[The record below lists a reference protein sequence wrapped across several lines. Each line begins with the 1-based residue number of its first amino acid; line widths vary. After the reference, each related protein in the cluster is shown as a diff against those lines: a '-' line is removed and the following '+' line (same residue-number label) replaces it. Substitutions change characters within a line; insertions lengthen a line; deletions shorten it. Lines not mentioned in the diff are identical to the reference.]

1 MRVDK
6 VKTKKGKRIL
16 DDRAP
21 KTVENDKTALFIK
34 GSKTNQTVTDA
45 MMDIY
50 VLKKP
55 LVQQL
60 KRHNPFHLFDDE
72 TPIEKFGEKYDA
84 SLFLFGSSS
93 KKRPSSLVFGRTH
106 DGQILDMVELSI
118 VKFTPAR
125 DFETPKVM
133 LGTKP
138 CIVLEGPEFESD
150 STMKRIGNLLVDFFK
165 GPTLDMVR
173 LQGLE
178 ELISFTAKENMIY
191 MRVYSTTSIQA
202 TVYILRVILLKSATN
217 VPRIELLEMGP
228 SIDFKVDRTK
238 LASDSLFKAA
248 CKKPKALMVRSL
260 LLHQNW
266 RDFLRRLEFS
276 PPYMCLSE
284 TFLLKMCILQAKRR
298 KNMSE
303 DVFGNQLARV
313 HVGKQNT
320 DAIQTRYL

>member
-34 GSKTNQTVTDA
+34 GSKTNQTVVDA

-191 MRVYSTTSIQA
+191 MRVY
-202 TVYILRVILLKSATN
+202 RVLLLKSATN

-248 CKKPKALMVRSL
+248 CKKPKALM
-260 LLHQNW
+260 
-266 RDFLRRLEFS
+266 
-276 PPYMCLSE
+276 
-284 TFLLKMCILQAKRR
+284 AKRR

-320 DAIQTRYL
+320 DAIQTRKVKALRKSKGEASSSQAEEMDDGSDDGDYEGASDDDNEAMEE

>member
-106 DGQILDMVELSI
+106 DGQILDMVELDI
-118 VKFTPAR
+118 VKFKAAR

-138 CIVLEGPEFESD
+138 CIILEGPEFESD

-165 GPTLDMVR
+165 GPTLDTVR

-191 MRVYSTTSIQA
+191 MRVY
-202 TVYILRVILLKSATN
+202 RVLLLKSATN

-248 CKKPKALMVRSL
+248 CKKPKALM
-260 LLHQNW
+260 
-266 RDFLRRLEFS
+266 
-276 PPYMCLSE
+276 
-284 TFLLKMCILQAKRR
+284 AKRR

-313 HVGKQNT
+313 HMGKQNT
-320 DAIQTRYL
+320 DAIQTRKVKALRKSKGEPSSSQAEEMEDGSDDGDYEDDSGDDGEAMEE

>member
-1 MRVDK
+1 MRVEK
-6 VKTKKGKRIL
+6 VKTRKGKRVL
-16 DDRAP
+16 EDRAP
-21 KTVENDKTALFIK
+21 KTVENDKTALIIK
-34 GSKTNQTVTDA
+34 GSKTSQTVTDA
-45 MMDIY
+45 LMDIY
-50 VLKKP
+50 MLKKP

-60 KRHNPFHLFDDE
+60 KKHNSFRPFDDE

-106 DGQILDMVELSI
+106 DGQILDMVELNI
-118 VKFTPAR
+118 VNFTPAR

-138 CIVLEGPEFESD
+138 CISLEGPDFESE

-165 GPTLDMVR
+165 GPTIDMVR

-178 ELISFTAKENMIY
+178 MLISFTAKENIIY
-191 MRVYSTTSIQA
+191 MRVY
-202 TVYILRVILLKSATN
+202 RVLLLKSATN

-248 CKKPKALMVRSL
+248 CKKPKALM
-260 LLHQNW
+260 
-266 RDFLRRLEFS
+266 
-276 PPYMCLSE
+276 
-284 TFLLKMCILQAKRR
+284 AKRR

-303 DVFGNQLARV
+303 DVFGNQLARI

-320 DAIQTRYL
+320 DSIQTRKLKALKKSKSDASTSRTNEIEDGSDASDYEDASDNEEAMED

>member
-1 MRVDK
+1 MRNRFKEHLAADVICEGLRGIADITGGLTSMKESTGEMRVDK

-106 DGQILDMVELSI
+106 DGQILDMVELDI
-118 VKFTPAR
+118 VKFKAAR

-133 LGTKP
+133 LETKP
-138 CIVLEGPEFESD
+138 CIILEGPEFESD

-165 GPTLDMVR
+165 GPTLDTVR

-191 MRVYSTTSIQA
+191 MRVY
-202 TVYILRVILLKSATN
+202 RVLLLKSATN

-248 CKKPKALMVRSL
+248 CKKPKALM
-260 LLHQNW
+260 
-266 RDFLRRLEFS
+266 
-276 PPYMCLSE
+276 
-284 TFLLKMCILQAKRR
+284 AKRR

-320 DAIQTRYL
+320 DAIQTSNY